1 MLDRIRT
8 RALEGLH
15 APIAEP
21 TWLQCVTAFSIPFLI
36 VLGVFTN
43 G

>member
-1 MLDRIRT
+1 MVSKIVE

-15 APIAEP
+15 AAPEAH
-21 TWLQCVTAFSIPFLI
+21 TMADWLCVGMFPFLI
-36 VLGVFTN
+36 VLGSLA

>member
-15 APIAEP
+15 AAPEAH
-21 TWLQCVTAFSIPFLI
+21 TMADWLCVSMFPFLI
-36 VLGVFTN
+36 VLGSLA